1 MIYLVIPTLII
12 LSYLN
17 GNERR
22 KVKGQL
28 NIDRILFFYIP
39 GCPYCK
45 RVQKV
50 LDMQERPY
58 TLINVKQ
65 PKNKKLMMQKRH
77 NQKTSVPFV
86 IIDGKPIDESDQ
98 IIDYLYTT
106 WTPE

>member
-1 MIYLVIPTLII
+1 MIYIVIPTLII

-17 GNERR
+17 GNEKR
-22 KVKGQL
+22 KGQL
-28 NIDRILFFYIP
+28 NTEQILFFYIP

-58 TLINVKQ
+58 TLIDVKK
-65 PKNKKLMMQKRH
+65 PKNKKIMMQKRH
-77 NQKTSVPFV
+77 NQKTSVPFM

-98 IIDYLYTT
+98 IIDYLYNA
-106 WTPE
+106 